1 MNQLLITLE
10 QSWLALALKSAFYIY
25 PLVNALH
32 ILAIGTVVVS
42 ASLLDLRVLGILHRQ
57 SAAFVPLMRRCAIG
71 GFVVA
76 VLTGFSMF
84 SIQASQYATNPAF
97 RLKMLLLL
105 LAAINFVIFYT
116 LTTQSDNSGY
126 QPIARLMAL
135 LSIVLWLAIVI
146 SGRFIAF
153 V

>member
-1 MNQLLITLE
+1 MNQLLLTLE

-42 ASLLDLRVLGILHRQ
+42 ASLLDLRVLGILPRQ
-57 SAAFVPLMRRCAIG
+57 SAAFAPLMRRCAIG